1 MDPGSVLLIVLLG
14 ILLMFL
20 AAAITAGILLYRG
33 ARGLVRR
40 AAPGARARRG
50 ALIHRA
56 RTGTP
61 HRRGLA
67 TSRLRLQDS
76 LAATNRS
83 LGVAADSRQHVGNL
97 GYIVQTLN
105 HAAHVV
111 DRQLAVAE
119 KEPDPDVQ
127 RAYAQTLGAQ
137 TEQILQTAAGVRQA
151 LARTSQPM
159 TAVDLSEL
167 MRRLDIEAKM
177 LDNWTATYT
186 RLRYP
191 QSPPP
196 DPPNPQSPNPKL
208 RNL

>member
-14 ILLMFL
+14 IVVAFA

-40 AAPGARARRG
+40 TAPGARARRG
-50 ALIHRA
+50 ALTYRA

-61 HRRGLA
+61 QRRGLA
-67 TSRLRLQDS
+67 ATRLQLQDS
-76 LAATNRS
+76 VGATNRS
-83 LGVAADSRQHVGNL
+83 LGVAVDSRQHVGNL

-105 HAAHVV
+105 HAASVV

-119 KEPDPDVQ
+119 KDPDPAVQ
-127 RAYAQTLGAQ
+127 HAYAQTLGAQ

-167 MRRLDIEAKM
+167 TRRLDIEAKM
-177 LDNWTATYT
+177 LDNWATTYLHLGT
-186 RLRYP
+186 HH
-191 QSPPP
+191 
-196 DPPNPQSPNPKL
+196 PPNP
-208 RNL
+208 